1 MGGGVVQQILCP
13 LESVVGRAG
22 LLHRNGVEADQEG
35 RIHTARV
42 EQDTDNNALNS
53 FYFLFRYRGG
63 FFRGERIMG
72 IFAILFG
79 CDNVW

>member
-22 LLHRNGVEADQEG
+22 LLHDNGVEADQEG

-42 EQDTDNNALNS
+42 EQDTAHDALNA